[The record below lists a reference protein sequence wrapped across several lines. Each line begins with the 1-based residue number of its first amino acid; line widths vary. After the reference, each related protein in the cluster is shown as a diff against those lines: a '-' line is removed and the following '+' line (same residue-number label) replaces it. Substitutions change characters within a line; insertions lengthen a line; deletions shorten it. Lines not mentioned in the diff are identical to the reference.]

1 MTVNK
6 KPNIQN
12 IKEDIE
18 YTQKILEVTINEKDR
33 FILCRLISEQQ
44 EFLYKLES
52 SRVELELWF
61 KHHVWCKWNK
71 DTCPL
76 TLLSAVQKQVSAE
89 PFDI

>member
-52 SRVELELWF
+52 SRVELEL
-61 KHHVWCKWNK
+61 
-71 DTCPL
+71 
-76 TLLSAVQKQVSAE
+76 
-89 PFDI
+89 